1 MLVCCNCLRFHVIW
15 DGQTHTHTPH
25 GCQTTN
31 AFKRILCFFVSL
43 LFVICLL
50 CICLL
55 HWSDTADQRNRAF
68 VNRNSHAAQKQRA
81 HTLKH
86 IHFDW
91 ILANVKLKQQ
101 QQTAIGRKKNF
112 VILFLVFISIYTL
125 IDVTLLMLWL
135 YSTSVIFVWWPTR
148 HLIAM
153 LQSISSILPTMT
165 DCRKCTARMFWS
177 ARLSKL

>member
-1 MLVCCNCLRFHVIW
+1 MSYEMVK
-15 DGQTHTHTPH
+15 HTHTPH

-101 QQTAIGRKKNF
+101 QQTAIGRKKKLCDFIFSFYFDIYSNRCYSANALIIF
-112 VILFLVFISIYTL
+112 HFCYFCVVANPSFNSYATIDLFNSAN
-125 IDVTLLMLWL
+125 DD
-135 YSTSVIFVWWPTR
+135 R
-148 HLIAM
+148 
-153 LQSISSILPTMT
+153 LPKVY
-165 DCRKCTARMFWS
+165 CANVLERAIVKVVS
-177 ARLSKL
+177 AVGEW